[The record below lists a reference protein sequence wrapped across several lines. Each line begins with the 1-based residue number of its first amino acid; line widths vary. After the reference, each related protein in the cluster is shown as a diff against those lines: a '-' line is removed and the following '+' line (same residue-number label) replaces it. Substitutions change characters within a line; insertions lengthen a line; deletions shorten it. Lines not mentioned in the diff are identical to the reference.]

1 MAEPDAKAVPRLRR
15 FLSPAFLP
23 PPLSPLFRT
32 APGARV
38 AARSASGRP
47 PEPGLAQSPFFA
59 PFAYRSGMTGPVPC
73 LERGSGA

>member
-15 FLSPAFLP
+15 FLSSAFLP
-23 PPLSPLFRT
+23 PPLWPLFRT

-38 AARSASGRP
+38 AAWPASGPPPRP
-47 PEPGLAQSPFFA
+47 GPAPSPIFA